1 MKLSIVIVTFNR
13 LEKLKKAISLYE
25 QQTINGKIDYR
36 LIVVNNC
43 STDGTTDFLNEWGKT
58 ESPFEKVIIN
68 TESNLGGAG
77 GFYTGEKKALELGSD
92 WVFVADDDAYPHK
105 DMIEKFIEYQSKHDC
120 SNISAIC
127 AAVYKPNETVDL
139 AHRLLFKKLG
149 LFKEE
154 SKNCPIEFFNKD
166 KFEFD
171 LLSYV
176 GPFINSNALKKVGLI
191 EPKYFIYSDDTE
203 HSLRLKKYG
212 KIICVPCIKI
222 THEAGGDQEKKPN
235 ITTWREYYLLRNRL
249 NMHKRHHKLVA
260 LYAFIA
266 QFRRLYLTNREKGER
281 RKMLRTAF
289 WDAYLNRLGKHKIYK
304 PGWQIEE

>member
-13 LEKLKKAISLYE
+13 LEKLKKAVSLYE

-43 STDGTTDFLNEWGKT
+43 STDGTTDFLKEWEKT

-105 DMIEKFIEYQSKHDC
+105 DMIEKFIEYQSTHDC

-127 AAVYKPNETVDL
+127 AAVYEINNKIAL
-139 AHRLLFKKLG
+139 YHRNFFKVKG
-149 LFKEE
+149 FKRSQYQSPIENFEKEE
-154 SKNCPIEFFNKD
+154 
-166 KFEFD
+166 FEFD

-176 GPFINSNALKKVGLI
+176 GPFIKADALKKVGLI
-191 EPKYFIYSDDTE
+191 KPEYFIYFDDSE

-212 KIICVPCIKI
+212 KIICVPNIKI
-222 THEAGGDQEKKPN
+222 THDGGIIQDRKTS
-235 ITTWREYYLLRNRL
+235 ITTWREYYMLRNEL
-249 NMHKRHHKLVA
+249 NMIKHHYKLVSF
-260 LYAFIA
+260 YCFISY
-266 QFRRLYLTNREKGER
+266 FRRLYLTNREKGEK

-304 PGWQIEE
+304 PGWQIEK